1 MNRRLAIAV
10 VAIVAVMAV
19 SLVTGSRTINA
30 AEQSW
35 NGAISDSM
43 CGASHAAMS
52 TGGAKVSDRD
62 CTIACVSYQTAD
74 APKFVFVS
82 EGKIYPIANQKFGGL
97 ARYAGQPIT
106 LTGELAGGTIAVS
119 KIEKR

>member
-1 MNRRLAIAV
+1 MNTRIAV
-10 VAIVAVMAV
+10 TAVTAIVAVF
-19 SLVTGSRTINA
+19 LVASSRTINA
-30 AEQSW
+30 ADQSW
-35 NGAISDSM
+35 SGAISDSM

-82 EGKIYPIANQKFGGL
+82 EGKVYPIANQKFGGL

-106 LTGELAGGTIAVS
+106 LTGELASGTITVS